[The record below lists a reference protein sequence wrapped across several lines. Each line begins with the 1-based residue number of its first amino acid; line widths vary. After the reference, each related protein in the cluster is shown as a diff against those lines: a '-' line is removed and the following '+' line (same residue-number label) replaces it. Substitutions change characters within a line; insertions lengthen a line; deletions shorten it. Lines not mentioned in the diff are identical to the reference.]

1 MAYTPVCETTEE
13 LFESVF
19 AESSLSQVIKFKLIH
34 NSKLKMNPTGFCGKV
49 IKTQDVMHK
58 ALANEVTLPEFII
71 EINDNV
77 FIRLSDNTQK
87 IVIDKVFAQMR
98 FDFEKDKVILAT
110 PDVQEFSGILIKYNY
125 EAIEAAKMETQTAFQ
140 QLAEENKR

>member
-1 MAYTPVCETTEE
+1 
-13 LFESVF
+13 
-19 AESSLSQVIKFKLIH
+19 
-34 NSKLKMNPTGFCGKV
+34 
-49 IKTQDVMHK
+49 
-58 ALANEVTLPEFII
+58 
-71 EINDNV
+71 
-77 FIRLSDNTQK
+77 
-87 IVIDKVFAQMR
+87 MR